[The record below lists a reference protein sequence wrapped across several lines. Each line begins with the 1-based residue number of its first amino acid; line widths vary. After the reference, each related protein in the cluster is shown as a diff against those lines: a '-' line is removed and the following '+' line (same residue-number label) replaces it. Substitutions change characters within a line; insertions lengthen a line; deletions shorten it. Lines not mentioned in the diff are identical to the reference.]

1 MGAQLSHERHP
12 LASSAFRVSRPPC
25 HPQEPGN
32 AEEEAVL
39 LIERS
44 KESRNPAIKRDLLV
58 R

>member
-1 MGAQLSHERHP
+1 MA
-12 LASSAFRVSRPPC
+12 LALRTSLTL
-25 HPQEPGN
+25 EPDG

-44 KESRNPAIKRDLLV
+44 KESRNPTIKKDLLA